1 MVTLGYLPR
10 HFKTILGKVPR
21 RLCVTYS
28 LPTLAEIEEAAR
40 IVYRF
45 MPPTPQYCWPG
56 LSSRCDC
63 EVWVKHENH
72 TPVGAFKIRGGLV
85 YMDNLVQTQQ
95 DVQGVVTATRGNH
108 GQSITTAARQYG
120 LTSTIIVPEGN
131 SMEKNAAMRTQGA
144 ELIEYGHD
152 FQAAREYA
160 IDYAIK
166 NNLHL
171 ISSLDPL
178 LIHGVS
184 TYAWEF
190 FTAIP
195 DLHTVYVPIG
205 QGSGICG
212 MIAARNALGLQTKIV
227 GVVADTA
234 PAYALSFDAKK
245 PVSTTTAHTMA
256 DGVACRTPISEA
268 VEIILKGA
276 ERIARVSENSITD
289 AMHILFTD
297 THNVAEGAGA
307 VGLAALFQDMDK
319 IQGKKVGF
327 ILSGGNVDAGTFK
340 SVLEGSRHA

>member
-1 MVTLGYLPR
+1 M
-10 HFKTILGKVPR
+10 
-21 RLCVTYS
+21 TYS
-28 LPTLAEIEEAAR
+28 LPNLAEIEKAASV
-40 IVYRF
+40 VYRF

-85 YMDNLVQTQQ
+85 YMDNLVQTQPNIK
-95 DVQGVVTATRGNH
+95 GVITATRGNH

-160 IDYAIK
+160 GKYAAE
-166 NNLHL
+166 NSLHL

-178 LIHGVS
+178 LIRGVS

-190 FTAIP
+190 FKATP

-212 MIAARNALGLQTKIV
+212 MIAARDALGIQTKIV

-245 PVSTTTAHTMA
+245 PIATTTAHTMA
-256 DGVACRTPISEA
+256 DGVACRTPAPEA
-268 VEIILKGA
+268 VDIILKGA
-276 ERIARVSENSITD
+276 ERIVRVSESSITD

-307 VGLAALFQDMDK
+307 IGLAALFQDMTK
-319 IQGKKVGF
+319 LKGQKVGF
-327 ILSGGNVDAGTFK
+327 VLSGGNVDASTFK